1 MMMIIVV
8 FSAAQTIREHSC
20 TDCCKTKRKKRY
32 GDIKEDDLQRGNN
45 EVHSICV
52 PYGPL
57 FPDENAETVIPL
69 FFFLFLFYTSLSS
82 SPFLLKRSKLWLMT
96 LVFVSL
102 ATRTYVVHVQR
113 NRTEHWSPSPPPRKK
128 KTKKIRR

>member
-57 FPDENAETVIPL
+57 FPDENVETVIPL
-69 FFFLFLFYTSLSS
+69 FFFLIPFLHFAFLFSFSVKTIKIVVDDARIRLFSNTHI
-82 SPFLLKRSKLWLMT
+82 RSTRATKSDGA
-96 LVFVSL
+96 LVPL
-102 ATRTYVVHVQR
+102 
-113 NRTEHWSPSPPPRKK
+113 PPPKK
-128 KTKKIRR
+128 KTKKIKR